1 MAFMFIV
8 TILVIAICRV
18 HIKRT
23 IVSRC
28 PLNHQHLRPGSPL
41 RPTLP
46 LYDIDMFLDRHGDT
60 STHPG
65 LLVTYN
71 INNGVQFVGRPI
83 DPPPYCEVIDT
94 PPREGPPPP
103 YVSRENI
110 NISSET
116 SQENLDDVSRDSA
129 IHESDVDSVRLVS
142 YEGNTESV
150 NEQENACEC
159 RDREIEVPKSS
170 DTQQSNITEEI
181 CSSPSVSGLNNKN
194 TDTANKRH
202 IFNDFSDSESDSM
215 ESDALLSEATLERKE
230 SKSDEEE
237 SKVTRSSSLNA
248 NISSTPPHSFL
259 NNITAVSKTLIGSLK
274 RQTDPTKNRQLI
286 TQKSFDSSDP
296 CDVKVA
302 SSETGNYNNKV
313 THSVGD
319 LSPVNADFERLD
331 FLTLPLRES
340 FIGVRN
346 EEV

>member
-41 RPTLP
+41 RPQLP
-46 LYDIDMFLDRHGDT
+46 LYDIDMFLDRHNDT
-60 STHPG
+60 PG

-103 YVSRENI
+103 YVSRENV
-110 NISSET
+110 NV
-116 SQENLDDVSRDSA
+116 QENSDDISRDSA
-129 IHESDVDSVRLVS
+129 IHESDNESVRIVS
-142 YEGNTESV
+142 YIPENTEH
-150 NEQENACEC
+150 NEEVTENVKNE
-159 RDREIEVPKSS
+159 
-170 DTQQSNITEEI
+170 DTTQNTTEEI

-194 TDTANKRH
+194 TNKRQT
-202 IFNDFSDSESDSM
+202 FNDFSDSESDSM
-215 ESDALLSEATLERKE
+215 ESDALLSEATIERKD
-230 SKSDEEE
+230 SKTDDE
-237 SKVTRSSSLNA
+237 KVIRSSNLSA
-248 NISSTPPHSFL
+248 NISTPPSFL
-259 NNITAVSKTLIGSLK
+259 NNIIAVSKTLTGSLK
-274 RQTDPTKNRQLI
+274 RHDERKQRQLI

-296 CDVKVA
+296 CDLKVTN
-302 SSETGNYNNKV
+302 SEGNFKI

-319 LSPVNADFERLD
+319 LSPVNADIERLD

-346 EEV
+346 DEV

>member
-28 PLNHQHLRPGSPL
+28 PRSHQCGRPGSPL

-46 LYDIDMFLDRHGDT
+46 LYDIDMFLDRQTDAT
-60 STHPG
+60 TAG

-103 YVSRENI
+103 YVSRENL
-110 NISSET
+110 NIQTERIETDVTVEPESTYYVPET
-116 SQENLDDVSRDSA
+116 SDATEKDDKVAETQVTDDVS
-129 IHESDVDSVRLVS
+129 
-142 YEGNTESV
+142 
-150 NEQENACEC
+150 
-159 RDREIEVPKSS
+159 
-170 DTQQSNITEEI
+170 
-181 CSSPSVSGLNNKN
+181 SSPSVSGMNAVKVNDSGLTKRPNY
-194 TDTANKRH
+194 DT
-202 IFNDFSDSESDSM
+202 DSESDSL
-215 ESDALLSEATLERKE
+215 ESDALLSESMDAN
-230 SKSDEEE
+230 KSDDNP
-237 SKVTRSSSLNA
+237 KVAASSASISSS
-248 NISSTPPHSFL
+248 PPNNSFL

-274 RQTDPTKNRQLI
+274 RQSDEKTKSNNRQLI
-286 TQKSFDSSDP
+286 TQKSFDGSDT
-296 CDVKVA
+296 CDVSSKVLN
-302 SSETGNYNNKV
+302 SDSDNFSNKV

-319 LSPVNADFERLD
+319 LSPVSAGDFERLD
-331 FLTLPLRES
+331 YLTLPLRES

-346 EEV
+346 DEV

>member
-1 MAFMFIV
+1 MAFMLIV

-46 LYDIDMFLDRHGDT
+46 LYDFDMFLDRSSDIGA
-60 STHPG
+60 HPG
-65 LLVTYN
+65 FLVTYN
-71 INNGVQFVGRPI
+71 INNGIQFVGRPI

-103 YVSRENI
+103 YVSRENVCQTNESSDLEQDTLNDNMDVGSSERGQGCDCSSSRESEI
-110 NISSET
+110 NIST
-116 SQENLDDVSRDSA
+116 ND
-129 IHESDVDSVRLVS
+129 
-142 YEGNTESV
+142 N
-150 NEQENACEC
+150 
-159 RDREIEVPKSS
+159 
-170 DTQQSNITEEI
+170 TQQVVGEEV
-181 CSSPSVSGLNNKN
+181 CSSPSGSGLNTQPNSKQV
-194 TDTANKRH
+194 
-202 IFNDFSDSESDSM
+202 FNDTSDSESDSM
-215 ESDALLSEATLERKE
+215 ESDALLTEATIENKD
-230 SKSDEEE
+230 SKTEELP
-237 SKVTRSSSLNA
+237 KVVRSASLNA
-248 NISSTPPHSFL
+248 NISSSPPNSFI

-274 RQTDPTKNRQLI
+274 RQTEEKSKNKQLI

-296 CDVKVA
+296 CDIKI
-302 SSETGNYNNKV
+302 SNGEREMKV

-319 LSPVNADFERLD
+319 LSPVNADIERLE

-346 EEV
+346 EEI